1 MATMDVTTIKYANS
15 IAIDGDAYGSRDEV
29 LVFAGAGTVL
39 RGTLLGRVT
48 ATGKLKPL
56 ATAAVDGS
64 QNAVAVLTYD
74 VTAAGAGDV
83 AIRALVKGQ
92 VNRNRLIIALD
103 GNGTNITPAI
113 LDQLR
118 DYGITPVDV
127 ALVVQI
133 S

>member
-1 MATMDVTTIKYANS
+1 MANYDVTTNRYGGS
-15 IAIDGDAYGSRDEV
+15 IALDQAVHRDEV

-39 RGTLLGRVT
+39 KGTLLGRVT
-48 ATGKLKPL
+48 ATGKLKPM
-56 ATAAVDGS
+56 ATAANDGS
-64 QNAVAVLTYD
+64 QNAQSVLTYD
-74 VTAAGAGDV
+74 VTATGAGDV
-83 AIRALVKGQ
+83 AIRAMVEGQ

-118 DYGITPVDV
+118 NFGIVPVDV
-127 ALVVQI
+127 QLVGQV

>member
-1 MATMDVTTIKYANS
+1 MANS
-15 IAIDGDAYGSRDEV
+15 TTTSNSYSNAIAVDGEVSRDEV
-29 LVFAGAGTVL
+29 IVFDGAGTVL
-39 RGTLLGRVT
+39 RGTILGRVA
-48 ATGKLKPL
+48 ATGKLKPM

-64 QNAVAVLTYD
+64 EVACAVLAYE
-74 VTAAGAGDV
+74 VTALGAGDV
-83 AIRALVKGQ
+83 AARALVRGQ

-103 GNGTNITPAI
+103 GSGVNITPAI

-127 ALVVQI
+127 QQVGLV

>member
-1 MATMDVTTIKYANS
+1 MANYDVTSIKYGNS
-15 IAIDGDAYGSRDEV
+15 IAIDNDLSRDEV

-48 ATGKLKPL
+48 ASGKLKPM
-56 ATAAVDGS
+56 ATAANDGS
-64 QNAVAVLTYD
+64 QTAVAVLTYD
-74 VTAAGAGDV
+74 VTALGAGDV
-83 AIRALVKGQ
+83 AIRALVRGV

-118 DYGITPVDV
+118 DVGITPIDV
-127 ALVVQI
+127 QQVGQI